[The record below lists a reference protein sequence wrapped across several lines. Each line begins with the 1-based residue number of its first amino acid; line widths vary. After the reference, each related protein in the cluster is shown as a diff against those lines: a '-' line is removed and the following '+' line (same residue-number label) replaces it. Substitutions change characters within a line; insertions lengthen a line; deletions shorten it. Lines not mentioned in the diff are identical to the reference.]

1 MVNGWL
7 SSRATFLNDPWERTH
22 WLFNSRF
29 TRQQGRKAAIETD
42 LEVVDI
48 LQADA
53 ERVGL
58 ELDSDDGA
66 DQRIEITKLQ
76 CRSDERA
83 VAKFTR
89 RPVDVVGHQKMIAGN
104 SSRPA
109 APAVESRDASRDF
122 GAEACRSAKR

>member
-7 SSRATFLNDPWERTH
+7 SSRATFLKRSVGNARDGCQTLDLHDGKVAKPR
-22 WLFNSRF
+22 SRP
-29 TRQQGRKAAIETD
+29 TS
-42 LEVVDI
+42 EVVDI

-76 CRSDERA
+76 CRSGERA
-83 VAKFTR
+83 FAKFAQG
-89 RPVDVVGHQKMIAGN
+89 PVDVVGHQKMIAGN
-104 SSRPA
+104 IITS
-109 APAVESRDASRDF
+109 
-122 GAEACRSAKR
+122 CSARG

>member
-7 SSRATFLNDPWERTH
+7 SSRATFLNDPWERTR

-66 DQRIEITKLQ
+66 DQRIEI
-76 CRSDERA
+76 SNFNA
-83 VAKFTR
+83 VAASVLLQNLREGRWTLSVTR
-89 RPVDVVGHQKMIAGN
+89 R
-104 SSRPA
+104 
-109 APAVESRDASRDF
+109 
-122 GAEACRSAKR
+122 